1 MRSKLRTSTKD
12 FHKDKQM
19 FDNSN
24 YLESSPFY
32 FKDNKKIIGK
42 MKDEA
47 AGCKISEFFAAK
59 CTAISK
65 TARAAAEPLRK
76 SRRMSSR
83 R

>member
-47 AGCKISEFFAAK
+47 AC
-59 CTAISK
+59 
-65 TARAAAEPLRK
+65 RLPNQ
-76 SRRMSSR
+76 
-83 R
+83 